1 MVHFVCLVLPT
12 SKMTWP
18 VSKCLCEHRCSLAES
33 DIPEARDPKELLLVY
48 IVYHRSRNICKNAAH
63 AGGV

>member
-12 SKMTWP
+12 WKMTWP
-18 VSKCLCEHRCSLAES
+18 VSKYLCERRYKLARS
-33 DIPEARDPKELLLVY
+33 DIPEARDPRESLLVY